1 MSIPCTP
8 ITRQPLEAIK
18 QDWRIGSDFDPPI
31 RSFWNKFI
39 ATEDTDWI
47 KENEA
52 IEWANQA
59 LHSLRVTDYLVH
71 LYPDCELSQRK
82 FQIAVLD
89 EFIKKIQ
96 QLVIENA
103 YFFTDPLYY
112 SRAYCNVIL
121 GDLSQAGK
129 DIERV
134 HSKGK
139 MDSVYLSFR
148 IHLQNL
154 EIESSLSDLERK
166 TYKFLAKTKH
176 LSTQEITFD
185 RECILQWNEAD
196 MKELWR
202 SHRPLCQRLLY
213 RLREL
218 LAFTSLHQFNQE
230 SFKGDISDLDIKILT
245 LAACE
250 PAADAGNPIAQF
262 ALGYCFKEGIGREI
276 DRSRCLKLWS
286 ASAAQNE
293 TLALLALGKLYF
305 FGDGVEKKDDSTAF
319 EFFSLAA
326 KRNDIRSIT
335 ALGLCYKIGIG
346 IPQNNYM
353 AMHHLK
359 IAADRGCPIAQAHVE
374 ELAKKM

>member
-1 MSIPCTP
+1 MSIPSTP
-8 ITRQPLEAIK
+8 ITRQLLEAIK
-18 QDWRIGSDFDPPI
+18 QDWRIESNFDRQIRPVWYDFVVKDET
-31 RSFWNKFI
+31 RR
-39 ATEDTDWI
+39 ERI

-59 LHSLRVTDYLVH
+59 LHSLRVTDYLVQR
-71 LYPDCELSQRK
+71 YPECELSQRK

-134 HSKGK
+134 HSEAPI
-139 MDSVYLSFR
+139 YFSFR

-218 LAFTSLHQFNQE
+218 LACTSLHQFNQE

-276 DRSRCLKLWS
+276 DKSRCLKLWS

-326 KRNDIRSIT
+326 KRNDIRSIM

-346 IPQNNYM
+346 VPQNNYM
-353 AMHHLK
+353 AMHHFK
-359 IAADRGCPIAQAHVE
+359 IAADRGCPIAQKYVE
-374 ELAKKM
+374 ELAQEM